1 MHPHKRCPR
10 GKRPPLTMEAGEVIM
25 SDGREE
31 REERE
36 RRIEEEKRQDR
47 EDRVDRYQPDPW
59 EPEREAS

>member
-1 MHPHKRCPR
+1 
-10 GKRPPLTMEAGEVIM
+10 MEAGEVIM